1 MRTGLDDDQ
10 DAVSVEPGTGRSG
23 IAAAWARMCYR
34 FRWPLAAV
42 WLLVAVVGGIQ
53 FDRMDKHLRLPDYSI
68 SGSDS
73 SHTAAVLGERFPRLG
88 AEQAAV
94 VVTGA
99 DGASTLAAVGAVTTA
114 LRDIDGIGEMVGPTT
129 PQVGREL
136 IADDRRTAMILIP
149 LHGTVAARDST
160 TDRID
165 AALRRIDLTAGTSAE
180 LTGETPLNKALADVE
195 RRDQVR
201 AEIVG
206 MTLALVVLL
215 WGLKSVLGTILAIAS
230 AALGVT
236 LSSIGIAGISGIA
249 ETSQFALVVATII
262 GLAVGVDYA
271 LFMISRFREHL
282 PARSEGKP
290 SREQVITALSVCM
303 KTSGHT
309 VIVSGAIVMVSLCSI
324 LIIDGPVFR
333 DIAVAAALVVLC
345 SLLAAVTGLPALLV
359 LSASRLRINIPR
371 AGRKHDGRWY
381 RWVAFVQRRPALLG
395 IPAAAVLIALSIPA
409 AGMRLGLDLG
419 IPALADTSA
428 GAGYAAAAQAF
439 GGSAV
444 APIYVTACAD
454 DGSPLRDDQVAAI
467 RDHFEGL
474 PNTAGVSSAASV
486 FDILTGP
493 AADAGLSGLTGTPAG
508 AAADGVLVDDVASP
522 ACLLGVV
529 QSAASVDAPETIEL
543 VQTLRANGDGL
554 SQAGVTVGVG
564 GMAALYH
571 DIAAETG
578 RMFPAVV
585 LLVLAVSLIYL
596 VVTLRSVVIP
606 VKAIILNA
614 LATAAS
620 LGATVAVFQ
629 YGYGEALF
637 GFDSVGTI
645 QAFLPVAM
653 FAVLFGLSMDY
664 EVFMVQRVR
673 EEYLNCGDNREA
685 VRRAMAATAPQITA
699 AGLIMIAVF
708 GSLTVA
714 EVLELKQIGF
724 GLAIAIAIDI
734 TVMRLILV
742 PVLMSVADSWNWWL
756 PFQKKLSANPENPQ
770 PLREVTDSVAV

>member
-1 MRTGLDDDQ
+1 MRTGLDDQAAATVD
-10 DAVSVEPGTGRSG
+10 PGAHQRGT
-23 IAAAWARMCYR
+23 AAAWARMCYR

-42 WLLVAVVGGIQ
+42 WLLIAVVGGIQ
-53 FDRMDKHLRLPDYSI
+53 FDRMDEHLRLPDYSI
-68 SGSDS
+68 TGSES
-73 SHTAAVLGERFPRLG
+73 SRTAEVLGERFPRLG
-88 AEQAAV
+88 AEQAAI
-94 VVTGA
+94 VVTAA
-99 DGASTLAAVGAVTTA
+99 DAGSTVTAVRAITTA
-114 LRDIDGIGEMVGPTT
+114 LQDIDGLGEIVDPTT
-129 PQVGREL
+129 PQAGQEL

-149 LHGTVAARDST
+149 LHGTVAARDDT
-160 TDRID
+160 TDRIE
-165 AALRRIDLTAGTSAE
+165 AALQHIEMSEGTSAE

-206 MTLALVVLL
+206 MTLALILLL
-215 WGLKSVLGTILAIAS
+215 WGLKSVLGTVVAIAS
-230 AALGVT
+230 AALGVAA
-236 LSSIGIAGISGIA
+236 SSIGIAGISGIA

-282 PARSEGKP
+282 PGPGDGKP
-290 SREQVITALSVCM
+290 SREQVIAALSVCM

-309 VIVSGAIVMVSLCSI
+309 VIVSGVIVMVSLCSI

-345 SLLAAVTGLPALLV
+345 SLLAAITGLPALLA
-359 LSASRLRINIPR
+359 LSASRLRIATPR
-371 AGRKHDGRWY
+371 DGGERDGRWY
-381 RWVAFVQRRPALLG
+381 RWVAFVQRRPVLLG
-395 IPAAAVLIALSIPA
+395 IPAAILLVVSAIPA

-419 IPALADTSA
+419 IPTLADTPA

-454 DGSPLRDDQVAAI
+454 GGRPLHADQVAAI
-467 RDHFEGL
+467 RTHFADVRH
-474 PNTAGVSSAASV
+474 TAGVSSAASV
-486 FDILTGP
+486 FDAPIGS
-493 AADAGLSGLTGTPAG
+493 AADAGLGGLAGTPVG
-508 AAADGVLVDDVASP
+508 AAVNGVLVDNVASP
-522 ACLLGVV
+522 NCLLGVV
-529 QSAASVDAPETIEL
+529 QSAHAVDAPETIEL
-543 VQTLRANGDGL
+543 VETLRTDGGRL
-554 SQAGVTVGVG
+554 SRLGVTVGVG

-606 VKAIILNA
+606 IKAIILNA

-629 YGYGEALF
+629 YGYGETLL

-673 EEYLNCGDNREA
+673 EEYLSCGDNREA

-714 EVLELKQIGF
+714 DVLELKQIGF

-756 PFQKKLSANPENPQ
+756 PFQKRSAENSENPQ
-770 PLREVTDSVAV
+770 PLPKVTDSVAV